1 MKESTFNVRIDLPG
15 GGHADA
21 IGEIE
26 THVPE
31 IIEIDESGDDDKI
44 VDLPKEQ
51 GE

>member
-1 MKESTFNVRIDLPG
+1 MKKSTFNVRIDLPG

-31 IIEIDESGDDDKI
+31 FVEIDESGDDDKI
-44 VDLPKEQ
+44 VDPPEQ